1 MTMVFDLGG
10 VLVDWDP
17 RHLYRKL
24 FPGDPE
30 GMERFLAEI
39 CTAEWNAAQDA
50 GRSWADGTALL
61 RARFP
66 DEADRIVAFHQRWEE
81 TLAGPIEGSVAI
93 LRELKYAGRR
103 LYGLT
108 NWSHET
114 FPIGRARFAFFGWF
128 EAIVVSGE
136 EGIIKPDPRIYRLL
150 MDRHGLAAEQL
161 VYVDDNARN
170 ADAAAAL
177 GMLSGG
183 FRLSVRTLTFPVP
196 VIIAATGPAIA
207 MGSFLLLSADHRV
220 GAPKS
225 RCQAIEVA
233 IGMTIPI
240 SAIEIMRMRLTPAA
254 FERGTALAAT
264 FVGDEAIA
272 AGWLDEIVE
281 ADQVGARAQQGAQ
294 EAASTLHTGAHVATK
309 LKARKPALD
318 AIQAGI
324 DGLATEFSL
333 G

>member
-1 MTMVFDLGG
+1 MTSTVSYELADSVATITLDDGKVNVLGPDMQAAINEALDRAESDKAKAVVLAGNSRVFSGGFDLA
-10 VLVDWDP
+10 V
-17 RHLYRKL
+17 
-24 FPGDPE
+24 FQSGDP
-30 GMERFLAEI
+30 
-39 CTAEWNAAQDA
+39 
-50 GRSWADGTALL
+50 
-61 RARFP
+61 
-66 DEADRIVAFHQRWEE
+66 
-81 TLAGPIEGSVAI
+81 
-93 LRELKYAGRR
+93 
-103 LYGLT
+103 
-108 NWSHET
+108 
-114 FPIGRARFAFFGWF
+114 
-128 EAIVVSGE
+128 
-136 EGIIKPDPRIYRLL
+136 
-150 MDRHGLAAEQL
+150 
-161 VYVDDNARN
+161 
-170 ADAAAAL
+170 AAAL

-183 FRLSVRTLTFPVP
+183 FKLSLRTLTFPVP

-264 FVGDEAIA
+264 FVGDAAIA

-281 ADQVGARAQQGAQ
+281 ADQVLSRAQQVAQ
-294 EAASTLHTGAHVATK
+294 EAATTLHAGAHLATK
-309 LKARKPALD
+309 LKARKAALD

-324 DGLATEFSL
+324 DGLATEFTL